1 MASPHCYRLRRR
13 FHATTAIALAR
24 HHHSVEAAIHLLMA
38 TTAVD
43 RLHVAI
49 APVVMITV
57 VARLLPAMTI
67 TPVIAGTALP
77 LLVQL
82 VLLWTTHTHLQPG
95 TAVTIPMQLPR
106 LVLATMI
113 LTPPTDT
120 TDLGRVRHQG
130 LLTMDMT
137 SVRRQDTGDCSF
149 PPPFLQ
155 SGALGKG
162 IPLMMIEISFLTAF
176 FLPIIS
182 STRSAIFTVRQIES
196 KVACSLRLNRM
207 DAFGYCWGNQ

>member
-1 MASPHCYRLRRR
+1 MIASTHCCRPRKMS
-13 FHATTAIALAR
+13 HATTATAHAL
-24 HHHSVEAAIHLLMA
+24 HHLSVEAVIHLLMA

-49 APVVMITV
+49 VPVVMITV
-57 VARLLPAMTI
+57 VARLLPATTI
-67 TPVIAGTALP
+67 TPVIAGIVLRH
-77 LLVQL
+77 LVRL

-95 TAVTIPMQLPR
+95 TPVMIPTPRPLLVVVTMTP
-106 LVLATMI
+106 
-113 LTPPTDT
+113 TPPTDT

-149 PPPFLQ
+149 PPSFLQ

-162 IPLMMIEISFLTAF
+162 IPLMMIEFPFLTAF
-176 FLPIIS
+176 FLPILS
-182 STRSAIFTVRQIES
+182 STRSTISAGRQTGS
-196 KVACSLRLNRM
+196 KVAGSLRLNRM
-207 DAFGYCWGNQ
+207 DALGSCGNQ

>member
-1 MASPHCYRLRRR
+1 MYVSKYYSDTMASTHCYRPRRR
-13 FHATTAIALAR
+13 SHATTATALAL
-24 HHHSVEAAIHLLMA
+24 HHPSVEAVIHLLMA

-43 RLHVAI
+43 HLHVAI
-49 APVVMITV
+49 APVVMTTV
-57 VARLLPAMTI
+57 VARLLPATTI
-67 TPVIAGTALP
+67 TPVIAGIALP
-77 LLVQL
+77 LLVRL
-82 VLLWTTHTHLQPG
+82 VLLWTTRTHLQPG
-95 TAVTIPMQLPR
+95 TAVMIPMPLPR
-106 LVLATMI
+106 LVIATMI
-113 LTPPTDT
+113 LTPPMDT

-149 PPPFLQ
+149 PPPSLQ

-182 STRSAIFTVRQIES
+182 STRSAIPAGRQIGS
-196 KVACSLRLNRM
+196 KVA
-207 DAFGYCWGNQ
+207 GT